1 LHGPAIGI
9 FATMDWIGAYMLS
22 CGSRDAVRA
31 ATLQRLAATDWSG
44 DVVVVL
50 DESVA
55 ERPQERQE
63 QTARRLLKQAAADGV
78 QFVLFLE
85 DDLEFNVHLEHNLT
99 VWEPLRTAGPNAH
112 LMASLY
118 DPGVAA
124 ISWDYERAFSIAHP
138 ELVYGSQAFLLSRAT
153 VAVVLAGWDSVPGM
167 QDIKI
172 SRLAAAVGPIHYHRP
187 SLVQHVAA
195 PSTWDGPSH
204 WAEDF
209 SPSWRAAATSSD

>member
-1 LHGPAIGI
+1 MVAGVER
-9 FATMDWIGAYMLS
+9 IGAYMLS
-22 CGSRDAVRA
+22 CEARAAVRA
-31 ATLQRLAATDWSG
+31 ATLERLAATDWSG

-50 DESVA
+50 DVSVA

-63 QTARRLLKQAAADGV
+63 QTARRLLERAAADRAG
-78 QFVLFLE
+78 FVLFLE
-85 DDLEFNVHLEHNLT
+85 DDLDFNAHIEHNLT
-99 VWEPLRTAGPNAH
+99 HWEPLRQAGPDGH

-124 ISWDYERAFSIAHP
+124 ISWDRERAFSIAHP

-153 VAVVLAGWDSVPGM
+153 VELVLTGWDSLPGM

-172 SRLAAAVGPIHYHRP
+172 SRLAAEAGPIHYHRP

-195 PSTWDGPSH
+195 PSTWDGPGH

-209 SPSWRAAATSSD
+209 SPSWRAVSPA

>member
-1 LHGPAIGI
+1 M
-9 FATMDWIGAYMLS
+9 FASVERMGAYMLS
-22 CGSRDAVRA
+22 CVSRDAVRA
-31 ATLQRLAATDWSG
+31 ATLKRLASTDWSG

-63 QTARRLLKQAAADGV
+63 QTARRLLEQAAADRVG
-78 QFVLFLE
+78 FVLFLE

-99 VWEPLRTAGPNAH
+99 HWEPLRAAGPDGH

-124 ISWDYERAFSIAHP
+124 ISWDRERAFSIAHP

-153 VAVVLAGWDSVPGM
+153 VDVVLAGWDSLPGM

-187 SLVQHVAA
+187 SLVQHVAG
-195 PSTWDGPSH
+195 PSTWGGPSH
-204 WAEDF
+204 RAEDF
-209 SPSWRAAATSSD
+209 SPAWRAAGVSPG

>member
-1 LHGPAIGI
+1 M
-9 FATMDWIGAYMLS
+9 FASVERVSAYMLS
-22 CGSRDAVRA
+22 CVARDPVRA
-31 ATLQRLAATDWSG
+31 ATLERLAATDWSG
-44 DVVVVL
+44 EVVVVL

-55 ERPQERQE
+55 ERPQDRQE
-63 QTARRLLKQAAADGV
+63 QTARRLLEQAAADLAG
-78 QFVLFLE
+78 FVLFLE
-85 DDLEFNVHLEHNLT
+85 DDLEFNEHLEHNLAH
-99 VWEPLRTAGPNAH
+99 WEPLKAADPDRH

-124 ISWDYERAFSIAHP
+124 ISWDREHAFSIAHP

-153 VAVVLAGWDSVPGM
+153 VGIVLAGWDTLPGM

-209 SPSWRAAATSSD
+209 SRSWRATPSPG